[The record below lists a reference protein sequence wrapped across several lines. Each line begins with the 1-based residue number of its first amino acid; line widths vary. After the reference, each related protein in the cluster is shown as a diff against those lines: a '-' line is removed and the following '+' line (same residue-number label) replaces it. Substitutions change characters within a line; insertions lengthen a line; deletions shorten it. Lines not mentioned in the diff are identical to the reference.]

1 MSRLNFHRWIA
12 VLVIV
17 FIGWGQADARPFRV
31 SQLPNGSA
39 LGCASCHVNPS
50 GGGTLTA
57 FGRDINNNYLTQ
69 SGRTGN
75 VQWNAMLAMLD
86 SDGDGVSNG
95 QELGDPD
102 GDGVTDSSIQVTNP
116 GDPNSFVQPQP
127 VTTAVTSF
135 VIGGVT
141 LREDVKNPPVTSG
154 MQRFEI
160 TMNQPVVTVDSAG
173 EFDIDRDFI
182 SYPTELIVAIATAP
196 DLTASADRM
205 TLTGTVNLP
214 EGATYQVLIGDEDIA
229 PISEQQ
235 QYFFGTVELP
245 DAVVSGT
252 ARLPEG
258 FRPGSAPG
266 VAVLIDAEK
275 YSSLLAGDDRTDL
288 IELSIVRLSNFLIAE
303 SDPEQLLFDLQ
314 HVPDGSYALFLWQAV
329 VDAQGNPVFDADGFP
344 LQLSAYLGFDPF
356 GEVDP
361 AKLVRVVNGESVT
374 GLEVVLQEATEPELT
389 TIAEASVLRVEV
401 EYNQFFVQHND
412 VEVRVAVIV
421 PTPGD
426 DTSMGTLLFG
436 IDSGSVDID
445 AIFDAFSQ
453 GMLPAVE
460 FFSFSDLRQG
470 DVVSILG
477 LPVSEGAIQALMVLR
492 HTSST
497 AANADLD
504 GDGDVDFSDFLI
516 FAAAFGTSE
525 GGAGY
530 NAAADLDG
538 DGTVAF
544 SDFLIFANAFGK
556 PVG

>member
-17 FIGWGQADARPFRV
+17 FIGWGQADARPARV
-31 SQLPNGSA
+31 GQLPNGSVI
-39 LGCASCHVNPS
+39 GCASCHVNPS

-57 FGRDINNNYLTQ
+57 FGRDINNNYLVP
-69 SGRTGN
+69 SGRTGV

-102 GDGVTDSSIQVTNP
+102 GDGTVDSSIQVTNP
-116 GDPNSFVQPQP
+116 GDPNSFVQQVSQP
-127 VTTAVTSF
+127 GI

-141 LREDVKNPPVTSG
+141 LQEDAKNPPLPSG
-154 MQRFEI
+154 NQPFEI
-160 TMNQPVVTVDSAG
+160 TFPAPLPDTLSALAASQIAIMAWPG
-173 EFDIDRDFI
+173 GLFDNA
-182 SYPTELIVAIATAP
+182 ENVAI
-196 DLTASADRM
+196 SADRR

-229 PISEQQ
+229 SISEQQ

-275 YSSLLAGDDRTDL
+275 YLSLLAGDDRTDL

-303 SDPEQLLFDLQ
+303 SDPEQLLFDLP
-314 HVPDGSYALFLWQAV
+314 HVQDGTYALFLVQEVA
-329 VDAQGNPVFDADGFP
+329 DAQGNPLFDEDGFP
-344 LQLSAYLGFDPF
+344 RQLSAYLGLNIAT
-356 GEVDP
+356 GAVDP

-389 TIAEASVLRVEV
+389 TIAEARVLRVEA
-401 EYNQFFVQHND
+401 NQFFVQHND

-426 DTSMGTLLFG
+426 GSSMGTLLFG

-460 FFSFSDLRQG
+460 FFPFSDLRQG

>member
-12 VLVIV
+12 VLVIA

-31 SQLPNGSA
+31 SQLPNGSVI
-39 LGCASCHVNPS
+39 GCASCHVNPS

-57 FGRDINNNYLTQ
+57 FGRDINNNYLVP
-69 SGRTGN
+69 SGRTGV

-102 GDGVTDSSIQVTNP
+102 GDGVTDSNIQVTNP
-116 GDPNSFVQPQP
+116 GDPNSFVQQP
-127 VTTAVTSF
+127 PATPAVTSF

-141 LREDVKNPPVTSG
+141 LREDVKNPPVPSG

-182 SYPTELIVAIATAP
+182 SYPAELIVAIATAP
-196 DLTASADRM
+196 DLTASADRR

-229 PISEQQ
+229 PLSEQQ

-275 YSSLLAGDDRTDL
+275 YLSLLAGDDRPDL
-288 IELSIVRLSNFLIAE
+288 FELSIVRLSNFLIAE
-303 SDPEQLLFDLQ
+303 SDPEQLLFDLP
-314 HVPDGSYALFLWQAV
+314 HVQDGTYALFLVQEVA
-329 VDAQGNPVFDADGFP
+329 DAQGNPLFDEDGFP
-344 LQLSAYLGFDPF
+344 HQLSAYLGLNIAT
-356 GEVDP
+356 GAVDP

-374 GLEVVLQEATEPELT
+374 GLEVVLQEQTEPELT
-389 TIAEASVLRVEV
+389 TIAEARVLRVEA
-401 EYNQFFVQHND
+401 NQFFVQHND

-436 IDSGSVDID
+436 TDSDSADID

-460 FFSFSDLRQG
+460 FFPFSDLRQG

-477 LPVSEGAIQALMVLR
+477 LPVSEGVIQALMVLR
-492 HTSST
+492 HTSSV

>member
-12 VLVIV
+12 VLVIA

-31 SQLPNGSA
+31 SQLPNGSL
-39 LGCASCHVNPS
+39 LGCASCHVNPN
-50 GGGTLTA
+50 GGGTLTP

-102 GDGVTDSSIQVTNP
+102 GDGTVDSSIQVTNP
-116 GDPNSFVQPQP
+116 GDPTSFVQQVSQP
-127 VTTAVTSF
+127 GI

-141 LREDVKNPPVTSG
+141 LQEDAKNPPLPSG
-154 MQRFEI
+154 NQPFEI
-160 TMNQPVVTVDSAG
+160 TFPAPLPDTLSALAASQIAIMAWPRG
-173 EFDIDRDFI
+173 LFENA
-182 SYPTELIVAIATAP
+182 ENVAI
-196 DLTASADRM
+196 SADRR

-303 SDPEQLLFDLQ
+303 SDPEQLLFDLP
-314 HVPDGSYALFLWQAV
+314 HVQDGTYALFLVQEVA
-329 VDAQGNPVFDADGFP
+329 DAQGNPLFDEDGFP
-344 LQLSAYLGFDPF
+344 LQLSAYLGLNIAT
-356 GEVDP
+356 GAVDP
-361 AKLVRVVNGESVT
+361 AALVRVVNGESVT

-389 TIAEASVLRVEV
+389 TIEAASVLRVEA
-401 EYNQFFVQHND
+401 NQFFVQHND

-436 IDSGSVDID
+436 IDSGSADID

-460 FFSFSDLRQG
+460 FFPFSDLRQG

-525 GGAGY
+525 GGPGY

>member
-17 FIGWGQADARPFRV
+17 FIGWGQADARPARV
-31 SQLPNGSA
+31 GQLPNGSA
-39 LGCASCHVNPS
+39 LGCASCHVNPN

-57 FGRDINNNYLTQ
+57 FGRDINNNYLVP
-69 SGRTGN
+69 SGRTGV
-75 VQWNAMLAMLD
+75 VQWNAILAMLD

-102 GDGVTDSSIQVTNP
+102 GDGTVDSSIQVTNP
-116 GDPNSFVQPQP
+116 GDPNSFIPQQP
-127 VTTAVTSF
+127 VMTAVTSF

-141 LREDVKNPPVTSG
+141 LREDVKNPPVPSG

-182 SYPTELIVAIATAP
+182 TYPAELIVAIATAP
-196 DLTASADRM
+196 DLAASADRR
-205 TLTGTVNLP
+205 TLMGTVNLP
-214 EGATYQVLIGDEDIA
+214 EGATYQVLIGDEDA
-229 PISEQQ
+229 NLSEVQ
-235 QYFFGTVELP
+235 QYFLGTVELS

-252 ARLPEG
+252 AMLPEG
-258 FRPGSAPG
+258 FRPSSYPG
-266 VAVLIDAEK
+266 VAVLIDVEK
-275 YSSLLAGDDRTDL
+275 YSSLLDFEAAIIRVADF
-288 IELSIVRLSNFLIAE
+288 IIAE
-303 SDPEQLLFDLQ
+303 SDPEQLLFELP
-314 HVPDGSYALFLWQAV
+314 HVPDGAYALFMGQEV
-329 VDAQGNPVFDADGFP
+329 VDAQGNPLFDEDGFP
-344 LQLSAYLGFDPF
+344 LQLSAYLGFNIAT
-356 GEVDP
+356 GAVDP

-374 GLEVVLQEATEPELT
+374 GLEVVLQEQTEVELT
-389 TIAEASVLRVEV
+389 TIEAARILRVEA
-401 EYNQFFVQHND
+401 NQFFVQHND

-426 DTSMGTLLFG
+426 GSSMGTLLFG
-436 IDSGSVDID
+436 IDSGSADID

-460 FFSFSDLRQG
+460 FFPFSDLRQG

-492 HTSST
+492 HTPST

-525 GGAGY
+525 GGPGY